1 MRKYLIA
8 ACLVVAACLLPDG
21 SRSAQAAAPSSE
33 DLARSYAGQVLI
45 DAARHGEAWWV
56 DPRSLKKVY
65 LGRPHEAL
73 ERLRQRASLVTFD
86 NIVRVA
92 ESEGLAQDAGYAQ
105 ATAGYV
111 LAPSDVIG
119 AAWYVHPSLKIRL
132 RLATPD
138 DAWLVM
144 KTGTPVASAT
154 LDAIAVDADA
164 DKPPSGEHA
173 VKRIKTADTLV
184 LDDDSEIRLI
194 SVDVPSNPDL
204 QQAAM
209 DRIAAVTAGKKVT
222 LEADVRDTDEA
233 GTKLRFVSVGGLDLS
248 YDLVRNGLAFHDIV
262 SPNFKRAEMI
272 IVGGLDAMNQKK
284 GFWNK

>member
-8 ACLVVAACLLPDG
+8 AFLVVAACLLPDG
-21 SRSAQAAAPSSE
+21 SRSAQAAAPSAE
-33 DLARSYAGQVLI
+33 DLAGSHSGQVLL
-45 DAARHGEAWWV
+45 DVARHGEAWWV

-73 ERLRQRASLVTFD
+73 ERLRERAALVTFN
-86 NIVRVA
+86 NIARVA
-92 ESEGLAQDAGYAQ
+92 ESEGLPQDDAYAVS
-105 ATAGYV
+105 TAGYV
-111 LAPSDVIG
+111 LAPSDVVG

-144 KTGTPVASAT
+144 KMGVPTPSKII
-154 LDAIAVDADA
+154 DAIATDAEA
-164 DKPPSGEHA
+164 AKEPSGEHA
-173 VKRIKTADTLV
+173 VKEVKSADTLV
-184 LDDDSEIRLI
+184 LDNGSEVRLI

-209 DRIAAVTAGKKVT
+209 DRIAALTAGKPVT
-222 LEADVRDTDEA
+222 LEADTQDKDEA
-233 GTKLRFVSVGGLDLS
+233 GNSLRFVRAGDVDLS
-248 YDLVRNGLAFHDIV
+248 YDLVRNGMAFHNIM
-262 SPNFKRAEMI
+262 SPNFKYAEML

-284 GFWNK
+284 GFWKK